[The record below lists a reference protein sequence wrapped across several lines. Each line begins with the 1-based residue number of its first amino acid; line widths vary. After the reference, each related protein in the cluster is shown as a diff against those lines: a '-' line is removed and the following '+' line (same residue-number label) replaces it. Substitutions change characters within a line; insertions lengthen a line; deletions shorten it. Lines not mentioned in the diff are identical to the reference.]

1 MAGGGGRLSALS
13 SVPCLRFVH
22 AERNCS
28 WRSST
33 TAVVVRMVICWLGTR
48 AVYDSSCQLD
58 SSCFA
63 VLIIVII
70 VISCRY
76 CWLVISPE
84 PGVDH
89 LPCELFVQSVFM
101 DWPTNPLTHNKLLG
115 IYRCGSSRSLP
126 ARRIG
131 TFSLPEAALC
141 NALLITGDGHG

>member
-1 MAGGGGRLSALS
+1 
-13 SVPCLRFVH
+13 
-22 AERNCS
+22 
-28 WRSST
+28 
-33 TAVVVRMVICWLGTR
+33 MVICWLGTR

-101 DWPTNPLTHNKLLG
+101 DWPTNPLTHTINCWEFIGVVPPAACQLG
-115 IYRCGSSRSLP
+115 G
-126 ARRIG
+126 
-131 TFSLPEAALC
+131 
-141 NALLITGDGHG
+141 

>member
-1 MAGGGGRLSALS
+1 
-13 SVPCLRFVH
+13 
-22 AERNCS
+22 
-28 WRSST
+28 
-33 TAVVVRMVICWLGTR
+33 MVICWLGTR

-76 CWLVISPE
+76 CWLVISPK

-101 DWPTNPLTHNKLLG
+101 DWPTNPLTHTINCWEFIGVVPPAACQLG
-115 IYRCGSSRSLP
+115 G
-126 ARRIG
+126 
-131 TFSLPEAALC
+131 
-141 NALLITGDGHG
+141 